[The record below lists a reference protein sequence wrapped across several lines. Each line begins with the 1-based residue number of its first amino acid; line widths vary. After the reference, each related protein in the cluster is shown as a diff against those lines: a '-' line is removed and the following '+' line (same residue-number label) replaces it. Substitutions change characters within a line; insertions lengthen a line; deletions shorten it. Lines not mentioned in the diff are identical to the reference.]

1 VCHGVECDLPGIGGV
16 FQQPAN
22 GTAVGFIIFVVVW
35 LVRGVSGESRN
46 QGGKNALEILD
57 ERLARGE
64 IGREEYEMKR
74 KSLS

>member
-1 VCHGVECDLPGIGGV
+1 
-16 FQQPAN
+16 
-22 GTAVGFIIFVVVW
+22 VGFIIFVVVW